1 MESKKF
7 SIRINDGERTFFAP
21 AGESL
26 LSVLFKNG
34 ILVPSACGG
43 NGRCGFC
50 RVKITDGAPDFTDSE
65 RSLISESDRLHRVH
79 LSCQVRIESDL
90 KIELPASTLNAK
102 RFSGILEEKLLLTSD
117 IVGLRIRLVNPE
129 EIAFIS
135 GQYIQLRSPMYDGR
149 ESSIRAYSIA
159 SPPSDRNHVELNI
172 RLVPNG
178 LCSTWIFQ
186 HLQIGQKINLTGPYG
201 DFHLSGSSA
210 PAIFI
215 AGGSGMAPFHSIL
228 HDLIGRKI
236 RRDVAFFFGARTQA
250 DLFYVDELNRFMQE
264 NPWFQFI
271 PALSNEPEDS
281 DWKNERGL
289 ITDVVARYFPDCSKH
304 EAYLC
309 GSPGMIDSC
318 LKVLTRN
325 GMPKDKIYYDKFA

>member
-1 MESKKF
+1 
-7 SIRINDGERTFFAP
+7 
-21 AGESL
+21 
-26 LSVLFKNG
+26 
-34 ILVPSACGG
+34 
-43 NGRCGFC
+43 
-50 RVKITDGAPDFTDSE
+50 
-65 RSLISESDRLHRVH
+65 
-79 LSCQVRIESDL
+79 
-90 KIELPASTLNAK
+90 
-102 RFSGILEEKLLLTSD
+102 
-117 IVGLRIRLVNPE
+117 
-129 EIAFIS
+129 
-135 GQYIQLRSPMYDGR
+135 
-149 ESSIRAYSIA
+149 
-159 SPPSDRNHVELNI
+159 
-172 RLVPNG
+172 
-178 LCSTWIFQ
+178 
-186 HLQIGQKINLTGPYG
+186 
-201 DFHLSGSSA
+201 
-210 PAIFI
+210 
-215 AGGSGMAPFHSIL
+215 MAPFHSIL